1 MNFFSF
7 NQIKPKG
14 WMKTILQTQKNGL
27 SGNLYKIW
35 PDIKDSKWLGG
46 NKEGWERLPYYLDG
60 FIPLVYLLN
69 DEEEKLVIKKYID
82 TILSHQQEDGW
93 LCPCKKEE
101 RESYDLWGLFLILK
115 VLIVY
120 YECSND
126 ERIEE
131 CIYKALKNLS
141 IHLKAQ
147 TLFNWASA
155 RWFECYIPI
164 IWIYNKRKEDWL
176 LDLASRL
183 KAQGLDYLSS
193 SSIWKKTENV
203 WSYETHVVN
212 ISMALKAEALYSTLF
227 NKKTNNE
234 TKKLLKIIDKY
245 HSNVYGHF
253 NGDECLGGTSPTRG
267 SELCG
272 IVEAMYS
279 YELLFLLT
287 KDSTYLDRLDLLTF
301 NGLPA
306 TISSDMWT
314 HQYDQMINQIACV
327 KFKKSPFGTNSNES
341 NLFGLEPNFGCCTA
355 NFSQGWPK
363 YLRSVILQDN
373 NDLII
378 TSCVPFALK
387 NNDYDLIVNSEFPFR
402 KRINIEL
409 KTNKKCTLKIR
420 IPQNYEVNTSY
431 KVENNYLT
439 INVNEHVNFSFE
451 LIPLLKLE
459 KRPSSLYSLKY
470 GSLIFALPIKEK
482 KVMHEY
488 IKDGVERKFP
498 YCDFEIFPLS
508 NWKYGFTSF
517 TNFEIIEKEYTNPFS
532 RNNPP
537 LQIKTS
543 LAPIIWDEQD
553 LICSDKP
560 TKIRTNENEVKYLQ
574 PYGSTTL
581 RVTELPF
588 INK

>member
-69 DEEEKLVIKKYID
+69 DEEDKLVIKKYID

-141 IHLKAQ
+141 IHLKAH

-212 ISMALKAEALYSTLF
+212 ISMALKAKALYSTLF
-227 NKKTNNE
+227 NKKTNSE
-234 TKKLLKIIDKY
+234 TKKLLKNLQAKGCRY
-245 HSNVYGHF
+245 
-253 NGDECLGGTSPTRG
+253 
-267 SELCG
+267 
-272 IVEAMYS
+272 
-279 YELLFLLT
+279 YE
-287 KDSTYLDRLDLLTF
+287 
-301 NGLPA
+301 N
-306 TISSDMWT
+306 
-314 HQYDQMINQIACV
+314 
-327 KFKKSPFGTNSNES
+327 NSN
-341 NLFGLEPNFGCCTA
+341 
-355 NFSQGWPK
+355 
-363 YLRSVILQDN
+363 Y
-373 NDLII
+373 
-378 TSCVPFALK
+378 
-387 NNDYDLIVNSEFPFR
+387 
-402 KRINIEL
+402 
-409 KTNKKCTLKIR
+409 
-420 IPQNYEVNTSY
+420 
-431 KVENNYLT
+431 
-439 INVNEHVNFSFE
+439 
-451 LIPLLKLE
+451 
-459 KRPSSLYSLKY
+459 
-470 GSLIFALPIKEK
+470 
-482 KVMHEY
+482 
-488 IKDGVERKFP
+488 
-498 YCDFEIFPLS
+498 
-508 NWKYGFTSF
+508 
-517 TNFEIIEKEYTNPFS
+517 
-532 RNNPP
+532 
-537 LQIKTS
+537 
-543 LAPIIWDEQD
+543 
-553 LICSDKP
+553 
-560 TKIRTNENEVKYLQ
+560 
-574 PYGSTTL
+574 
-581 RVTELPF
+581 
-588 INK
+588 